1 MPASAQSVRAVPHS
15 TDGKELRTVRV
26 VMVMLGACE
35 LALGI
40 VWIRG
45 RLSSRSRPG
54 AADHLS
60 GQDPV
65 RGVLVGGLLVVIGS
79 LTLWLSLRR

>member
-1 MPASAQSVRAVPHS
+1 MPASAQSGHAVPHS

-26 VMVMLGACE
+26 VMAMLGACE

-40 VWIRG
+40 VWLRG
-45 RLSSRSRPG
+45 R
-54 AADHLS
+54 

-65 RGVLVGGLLVVIGS
+65 RVVLVGGLLVVIGG

>member
-40 VWIRG
+40 VWLRG
-45 RLSSRSRPG
+45 RLPARRPL
-54 AADHLS
+54 AA
-60 GQDPV
+60 GRPRGEDPV
-65 RGVLVGGLLVVIGS
+65 RVVLVGGLLVVIGG

>member
-1 MPASAQSVRAVPHS
+1 MPASAQSGRAVPHS

-26 VMVMLGACE
+26 VMAMLGACE

-40 VWIRG
+40 VWLRG
-45 RLSSRSRPG
+45 RLPARRRPL
-54 AADHLS
+54 AA
-60 GQDPV
+60 GRPRAQDPV
-65 RGVLVGGLLVVIGS
+65 RVVLVGGLLVVIGG